1 MKKLFQVL
9 KKVFLSILLFFV
21 LYFVAVLIGGNIK
34 CNTDHHSA
42 EEVTIYLLSNGVHT
56 DFVVPIK
63 NEIYDWQTLISP
75 EDTKGGYRDYTY
87 VAIGWGDK
95 GFYMEIPTWSDLTPR
110 IAARAAFGIGGTA
123 MHTTYYKNIVPDGK
137 ETIEVKISKAEYKK
151 LVDKIVNFFQLQNG
165 KSIQIKT
172 DATYDIDDAFYEAK
186 GKYSIFYTCNT
197 WLNQVLKEVGLP
209 SCLWAVL
216 SNDIMKVY
224 Q

>member
-1 MKKLFQVL
+1 MKKLLQIL
-9 KKVFLSILLFFV
+9 KKVFLSIFLILLI
-21 LYFVAVLIGGNIK
+21 YFAAVLIGGNVK
-34 CNTDHHSA
+34 CNTNHHSA
-42 EEVTIYLLSNGVHT
+42 GEVTIYLLSNGVHT

-75 EDTKGGYRDYTY
+75 KDTKGGDRGYEF

-95 GFYMEIPTWSDLTPR
+95 GFYMEIPTWNDLTPR

-137 ETIEVKISKAEYKK
+137 ETIEVKISQAEYKK
-151 LVDKIVNFFQLQNG
+151 LVDEIIAAFELQNG

-172 DATYDIDDAFYEAK
+172 DATYDIDDAFYKAK

-197 WLNQVLKEVGLP
+197 WVNQVLKEVGLP
-209 SCLWAVL
+209 SCL
-216 SNDIMKVY
+216 
-224 Q
+224 

>member
-1 MKKLFQVL
+1 
-9 KKVFLSILLFFV
+9 
-21 LYFVAVLIGGNIK
+21 
-34 CNTDHHSA
+34 
-42 EEVTIYLLSNGVHT
+42 
-56 DFVVPIK
+56 
-63 NEIYDWQTLISP
+63 
-75 EDTKGGYRDYTY
+75 
-87 VAIGWGDK
+87 
-95 GFYMEIPTWSDLTPR
+95 
-110 IAARAAFGIGGTA
+110 
-123 MHTTYYKNIVPDGK
+123 MHYG
-137 ETIEVKISKAEYKK
+137 
-151 LVDKIVNFFQLQNG
+151 LDKIVNSFQLQNG

>member
-1 MKKLFQVL
+1 ML
-9 KKVFLSILLFFV
+9 IALLF
-21 LYFVAVLIGGNIK
+21 LYIVAVLIGENIK
-34 CNTDHHSA
+34 CNVNHHLA
-42 EEVTIYLLSNGVHT
+42 EE
-56 DFVVPIK
+56 
-63 NEIYDWQTLISP
+63 
-75 EDTKGGYRDYTY
+75 TKGGNRDYNY

-95 GFYMEIPTWSDLTPR
+95 GFYMEIPIWSDLTLSV
-110 IAARAAFGIGGTA
+110 AARAAFGIGGTA

-137 ETIEVKISKAEYKK
+137 ETIEVKISQAEYKK
-151 LVDKIVNFFQLQNG
+151 LVDKIVNSFQLQNG

-197 WLNQVLKEVGLP
+197 WVNQVLKEVGLP

>member
-1 MKKLFQVL
+1 MKKLLQIL
-9 KKVFLSILLFFV
+9 KKVFLSIFLILLI
-21 LYFVAVLIGGNIK
+21 YFAAVLIGGNVK
-34 CNTDHHSA
+34 CNTNHHSA
-42 EEVTIYLLSNGVHT
+42 GEVTIYLLSNGVHT

-75 EDTKGGYRDYTY
+75 KDTKGGDRGYEF

-95 GFYMEIPTWSDLTPR
+95 GFYMEIPTWNDLTPR

-137 ETIEVKISKAEYKK
+137 ETIEVKISQAEYKK
-151 LVDKIVNFFQLQNG
+151 LVDEIIAAFELQNG

-172 DATYDIDDAFYEAK
+172 DATYDIDDAFYKAK

-197 WLNQVLKEVGLP
+197 WVNQVLKEVGLP

-216 SNDIMKVY
+216 SNDIIKVY